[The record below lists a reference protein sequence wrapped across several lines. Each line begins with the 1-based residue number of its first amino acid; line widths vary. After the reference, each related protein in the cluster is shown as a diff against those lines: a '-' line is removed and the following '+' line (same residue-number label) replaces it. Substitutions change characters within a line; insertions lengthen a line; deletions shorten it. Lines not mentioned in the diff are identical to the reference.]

1 MGLKT
6 TVENKF
12 GPFLTLGSTKVTAMG
27 SWLDPASWLAAM
39 GSAESHKARPG
50 EPHAADPGDT
60 PRIQSASAGLLLFDC
75 HGQRPGV
82 CAPPHVRRGGRGP
95 ALPSLAP
102 HLNPPSNFPLRT
114 RPAQASTT
122 WRMRG
127 RLAASIP
134 ASSLPVRR
142 RERDI
147 LCFLTNHTRSF
158 FTYSLIIRVSYA
170 DTCASVVAPA
180 RPGWEEKF
188 SSSRQRVYY
197 YEKKTGT
204 STWFHPN
211 PKRSFRGNP
220 VPQPP
225 TPTVAGG
232 FNPFAW

>member
-1 MGLKT
+1 
-6 TVENKF
+6 
-12 GPFLTLGSTKVTAMG
+12 MG

-170 DTCASVVAPA
+170 VTCASVVAPA

-188 SSSRQRVYY
+188 V
-197 YEKKTGT
+197 
-204 STWFHPN
+204 
-211 PKRSFRGNP
+211 
-220 VPQPP
+220 
-225 TPTVAGG
+225 
-232 FNPFAW
+232 